1 MLKPDLSKAV
11 AGQVSW
17 WLWVTASVC
26 WRKSTILGLVVEQ
39 YSNRNYLLHRKLKLK
54 CQRSTPWSGHGTP
67 PVWHSSISRGRNGE
81 SESLKYNVCNW
92 NNHNL
97 DKKYI
102 WRVRRPR
109 SAKLCGSSRSTITYC
124 RSNPRMKIRTASP
137 TRFDHLKPVPD
148 NMDMA
153 MANTCT
159 LLSTTTNTW
168 HIGKWGSKIRSNPKA
183 CEFPITQVS
192 ILDES
197 HGFKVIGLLISF
209 PWSFSWVVQ
218 NCSIY
223 YTTIL
228 GPTVVPLGPRTQKA
242 SEMLQKH
249 QTLLQALEI
258 SDRSAPARVYAFN
271 NLDVDNMCTCTFMI
285 WRVYQ
290 KYNYKEQ
297 VSGNNGLCHRNER
310 DAFEFLSFQV
320 LRGLILISKHQRS

>member
-137 TRFDHLKPVPD
+137 TRFDHLSQFLTIWIWQWPIPVHSW
-148 NMDMA
+148 A
-153 MANTCT
+153 
-159 LLSTTTNTW
+159 LLRPL
-168 HIGKWGSKIRSNPKA
+168 HIS
-183 CEFPITQVS
+183 
-192 ILDES
+192 
-197 HGFKVIGLLISF
+197 
-209 PWSFSWVVQ
+209 
-218 NCSIY
+218 
-223 YTTIL
+223 
-228 GPTVVPLGPRTQKA
+228 A
-242 SEMLQKH
+242 SEDQKYVQIQKH
-249 QTLLQALEI
+249 V
-258 SDRSAPARVYAFN
+258 SSPSPRSRFSMRA
-271 NLDVDNMCTCTFMI
+271 M
-285 WRVYQ
+285 
-290 KYNYKEQ
+290 
-297 VSGNNGLCHRNER
+297 VS
-310 DAFEFLSFQV
+310 
-320 LRGLILISKHQRS
+320 RSLVSS